1 MIKGPIKWDKGNTY
15 DHQLLSMVG
24 VKYQDSLYYVNIGY
38 WWSVDSQ
45 RAVKVTNDWGRLT
58 VVFRYM

>member
-38 WWSVDSQ
+38 
-45 RAVKVTNDWGRLT
+45 
-58 VVFRYM
+58 